1 MEWGEIMRY
10 LKIWML
16 AMLAVL
22 LSACGG
28 GGNPGSTSAGSG
40 SGTGT
45 TGATIAVTLVNNTG
59 TVLTVNAINKSSTF
73 YAKAVVTSATGAVL
87 ANQLVTFST
96 DYTLAT
102 LAGNATAATALT
114 DSAGV
119 ATVLI
124 SPLTLTTTGAAT
136 LTASATVSSV
146 AVTSNLNFSTS
157 ASNVSLTGLATAPS
171 TIGALGT
178 SAVTVVGSVNGVAA
192 SGVVVTFS
200 ATCGTFSPS
209 TVTTKTENGVAGVAS
224 ATYQS
229 VSGCGASAVSLTASA
244 TGATPVSGVINVTA
258 ARAANIVFSSATPA
272 LMYASSAASG
282 SKTSVVKFQVL
293 DSSSAGLA
301 SQSVVFTLSNA
312 AISSGVMF
320 SQSGT
325 TSTAAQT
332 VTTDSS
338 GFASITVASGTLPT
352 TVSVTATLASDSTIA
367 ASSLGLVVTTGAATQ
382 NSASL
387 SATKLSI
394 EAWNTD
400 GITTLL
406 TMRVADRLGNPVP
419 NGTSVNFVA
428 TAGLV
433 TGSCTTVASACSV
446 TYTSQGTRP
455 VNGRVAILAYLDGEE
470 SFVDINGD
478 NIWQPGETFYDAGK
492 VYIDENEDGAWV
504 SGEQIIDTSTNSAVC
519 VNTTNT
525 YPAIAN
531 TCDSTWSSAIRV
543 RKQAVIT
550 LATSNA
556 TIECVTRSAGQPGG
570 YVTSSNC
577 ATVPGRS
584 RSGFTVF
591 VHDTNLNGNSRGN
604 QFGASALYNAM
615 PTGTT
620 VSASITTTG
629 ATCTVTAVSPN
640 VVLNSPNGDLHDI
653 VLSGAADCASVNV
666 AVTVA
671 SPAGSITTQP
681 YP

>member
-1 MEWGEIMRY
+1 MMRY
-10 LKIWML
+10 LKVWVL
-16 AMLAVL
+16 AMAAVL
-22 LSACGG
+22 LTACGG
-28 GGNPGSTSAGSG
+28 GGNPGGTSGGSG

-45 TGATIAVTLVNNTG
+45 TSPAIAVTLVNSAG
-59 TVLTVNAINKSSTF
+59 TALTVNAINKSATF
-73 YAKAVVTSATGAVL
+73 YAKAVVTSSTGAAL

-102 LAGNATAATALT
+102 LAGNAAAATALT

-124 SPLTLTTTGAAT
+124 SPLTLTTSGAAA
-136 LTASATVSSV
+136 LTASATASSV
-146 AVTSNLNFSTS
+146 AVTSSLNFSTS
-157 ASNVSLTGLATAPS
+157 ASNVSLTTLAMAPS

-178 SAVTVVGSVNGVAA
+178 SAVTVVGAVNGVAA
-192 SGVVVTFS
+192 SGIVVTFS

-209 TVTTKTENGVAGVAS
+209 TVTTKTENGVSGVAS

-229 VSGCGASAVSLTASA
+229 VSGCGASTVTLTASA
-244 TGATPVSGVINVTA
+244 NGATPVSGVINVTA

-272 LMYASSAASG
+272 LMYVSSAASG

-320 SQSGT
+320 SQSGV

-352 TVSVTATLASDSTIA
+352 TVSVTATLGSDSTIA

-394 EAWNTD
+394 EASNTD

-455 VNGRVAILAYLDGEE
+455 SNGRVAILAYLDGEE
-470 SFVDINGD
+470 SFVDLNGD
-478 NIWQPGETFYDAGK
+478 NIWQSGETFYGAGK
-492 VYIDENEDGAWV
+492 AYIDENEDGVWA
-504 SGEQIIDTSTNSAVC
+504 SGEQIIDTSTNSAAC
-519 VNTTNT
+519 VNATNT
-525 YPAIAN
+525 YPAIVS
-531 TCDSTWSSAIRV
+531 TCGSSTIWSSAIRV
-543 RKQAVIT
+543 RKQTIIT

-556 TIECVTRSAGQPGG
+556 AIACVTRSVGQPSG

-577 ATVPGRS
+577 ATTPGRS
-584 RSGFTVF
+584 TSGFTVF
-591 VHDTNLNGNSRGN
+591 VHDANINGNNRGN
-604 QFGASALYNAM
+604 QFGASGLYNAM

-620 VSASITTTG
+620 VSAAISTTG
-629 ATCTVTAVSPN
+629 AVCTVTAVSPN
-640 VVLNSPNGDLHDI
+640 AVLNSPNGDLHDI
-653 VLSGAADCASVNV
+653 VLSGAADCATVNI
-666 AVTVA
+666 AVTVT
-671 SPAGSITTQP
+671 SPAGTITTQT